1 MKEKENKEF
10 NSVTTEKQYANVE
23 SMTDSEFLSWLYQE
37 RDREESIRDKAY
49 RKIQTSRLGYLPND
63 YFKSEVEKLYEIQK
77 ECQDLFS
84 STEQALDEI
93 SKQEEYT
100 KELIEKISKNLN
112 DTENLCRSY
121 LKCCKH
127 LKKKIIELAL
137 NKDAIIDTE
146 LIQLVKSADDNISD
160 QEIFIDLFSEQIKK
174 FKLYIKQYKC
184 KKSNMRCD
192 KEDYKQRN
200 QDYRN
205 TKILEC

>member
-1 MKEKENKEF
+1 M
-10 NSVTTEKQYANVE
+10 
-23 SMTDSEFLSWLYQE
+23 
-37 RDREESIRDKAY
+37 
-49 RKIQTSRLGYLPND
+49 
-63 YFKSEVEKLYEIQK
+63 
-77 ECQDLFS
+77 
-84 STEQALDEI
+84 
-93 SKQEEYT
+93 
-100 KELIEKISKNLN
+100 
-112 DTENLCRSY
+112 
-121 LKCCKH
+121 
-127 LKKKIIELAL
+127 AL